1 MSKATDFVYAIL
13 PRSIRDQLLRG
24 KISQGAVNNS
34 FIYDDNG
41 ILKRLNAEK
50 YSASGQDTFIYHM
63 VFDARN
69 SGFFL
74 DIGAN
79 DPIKINNTYLL
90 EKRGWKGLAFE
101 PIASLAEK
109 WKEARTTECINIAI
123 GDSEG
128 EVSFAESEDNVYSA
142 VSDVSRGNGLVKV
155 PQMRLTTILQE
166 RGISKV
172 DVAFIDVEGYEMN
185 VLAGIDFDKTDI
197 TCFCIENNR
206 EGTLKPSMDLRNFLI
221 NKGYRLIGRLTIDD
235 IFIKNDYFK

>member
-1 MSKATDFVYAIL
+1 
-13 PRSIRDQLLRG
+13 
-24 KISQGAVNNS
+24 
-34 FIYDDNG
+34 
-41 ILKRLNAEK
+41 
-50 YSASGQDTFIYHM
+50 M